1 MIRFAMTC
9 LLAALL
15 LSLPAWLDAAPPQPV
30 AGNASFELPGRFSE
44 QTSVADLE
52 GMYGKA
58 NMKVVEAIDDASGL
72 QPGVVLF
79 PDDPLRRAHV
89 QFHDSEA
96 LAGLRSITV
105 SDAGSVWRGKRGVH
119 VGMPFSELRRRN
131 AKPFW
136 FSGFDSRHRGMAH
149 DQWSPAL
156 DEDDGKLGALDVDG
170 EDRMYF
176 GVELGLR
183 GQGQGIPA
191 DAYPGEGPAFS
202 DDPRYPRLG
211 ELVVV
216 TAIVASTSLD
226 DEWD

>member
-1 MIRFAMTC
+1 MTRFTMMF

-15 LSLPAWLDAAPPQPV
+15 LYLPSRLRAAPPQPV
-30 AGNASFELPGRFSE
+30 PVEASFDLPGSFSE
-44 QTSVADLE
+44 RTTVADLE
-52 GMYGKA
+52 ARYGKA
-58 NMKVVEAIDDASGL
+58 NVRVVETAEDGGGL
-72 QPGVVLF
+72 VRSIVLF
-79 PDDPLRRAHV
+79 PDDPPRRAHV
-89 QFHDSEA
+89 QFHDGQA

-105 SDAGSVWRGKRGVH
+105 SDVGSVWRGKRGVH
-119 VGMPFSELRRRN
+119 VGMAFSELRRRN
-131 AKPFW
+131 GKPFW

-191 DAYPGEGPAFS
+191 DDYPGEGSAFS

-211 ELVVV
+211 ELVEV
-216 TAIVASTSLD
+216 TAIMASTSLD
-226 DEWD
+226 DEWE